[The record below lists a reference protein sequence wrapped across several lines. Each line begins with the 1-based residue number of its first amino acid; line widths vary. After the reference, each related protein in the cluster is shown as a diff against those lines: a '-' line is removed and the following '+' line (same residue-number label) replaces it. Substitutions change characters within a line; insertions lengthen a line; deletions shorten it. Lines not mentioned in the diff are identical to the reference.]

1 MLAVCQRRGDILSRA
16 KGADKKTPIYVTGAQ
31 IWGIYS
37 STPFT
42 DYGPPWDKIGGDLW
56 GRLLGTLATPAA
68 QKIAGEASLLSYS
81 ECAKLLLHKAPE
93 IHRVV
98 MDIRGLALA
107 AAPPAAVKVARAP
120 LLQPKNK
127 LPGDILIYDDVTFY

>member
-1 MLAVCQRRGDILSRA
+1 
-16 KGADKKTPIYVTGAQ
+16 
-31 IWGIYS
+31 
-37 STPFT
+37 
-42 DYGPPWDKIGGDLW
+42 
-56 GRLLGTLATPAA
+56 
-68 QKIAGEASLLSYS
+68 
-81 ECAKLLLHKAPE
+81 
-93 IHRVV
+93 